1 MIQLI
6 SREEIF
12 YKSWLVDHY
21 ISDLQKQYNYNLTDP
36 TDQISIPGEDPFD
49 HLEPFHDS
57 MEVLDDFTVIGYV
70 EKSKFDYL
78 TYR

>member
-21 ISDLQKQYNYNLTDP
+21 ISDLQKQYGRHHYNYNLTGP
-36 TDQISIPGEDPFD
+36 TDQVPIPGEDPFD
-49 HLEPFHDS
+49 H
-57 MEVLDDFTVIGYV
+57 
-70 EKSKFDYL
+70 
-78 TYR
+78 